1 MSDFLVTTTIE
12 RPKVVIPSAQQPGG
26 AVPTVIGTPRV
37 SEPRR
42 PGDPPPAYA
51 QHVQRLRAEREQPCC
66 VCRGSAV
73 DEKLPPNRV
82 ALICGPH
89 REERR
94 RAIAAARVARS
105 AVKLGSGGEPT
116 RRPRSPNGTP
126 QSERVCTHC
135 DRPRAKYGSYCAE
148 HKTQYARERR
158 RGVSPPVRTID
169 APRAADVIAARRA
182 ARAKAVPE
190 ILNTDLLEPQTPSPP
205 TKEQPMAQP
214 ATKTC
219 THCEKPRLASGP
231 YCSDH
236 KRQKNDEYLARKA
249 QGASKKRG
257 ALKVRKATLAA
268 YEKATKATRA
278 EAPPEAQSDY
288 VRLGEK
294 QLGELDRATIDKAVE
309 QAQRF
314 DRLGEEFAARP
325 AHVIRMERIVDGLR
339 TAMRLCLD
347 AKSSREASA
356 LAIFDA
362 MVSALLVG

>member
-1 MSDFLVTTTIE
+1 MFVASELP

-26 AVPTVIGTPRV
+26 AVPAVIGTPRV

-42 PGDPPPAYA
+42 PGDPPPAHA
-51 QHVQRLRAEREQPCC
+51 QRVQRLRAEREQPCC

-105 AVKLGSGGEPT
+105 AVKFDRGGAQPT
-116 RRPRSPNGTP
+116 RRLRSPNGTP

-135 DRPRAKYGSYCAE
+135 DKPRAKHGSYCVDHKAE
-148 HKTQYARERR
+148 YARAR
-158 RGVSPPVRTID
+158 RGAAAPLVEPTRTID

-182 ARAKAVPE
+182 ARAKADPE
-190 ILNTDLLEPQTPSPP
+190 ILNADLLEPQALPP
-205 TKEQPMAQP
+205 TKEQPMAQTV
-214 ATKTC
+214 TKTC
-219 THCEKPRLASGP
+219 THCDKPRAGVGP
-231 YCSDH
+231 YCTAH

-257 ALKVRKATLAA
+257 ALKVRKAALAA
-268 YEKATKATRA
+268 YEKATKAPRA
-278 EAPPEAQSDY
+278 EAPPEA
-288 VRLGEK
+288 VK
-294 QLGELDRATIDKAVE
+294 PRAEAPVAADAE
-309 QAQRF
+309 QGQRF
-314 DRLGEEFAARP
+314 DRLGEELAARP
-325 AHVIRMERIVDGLR
+325 THVIRMERIVDGLR

-347 AKSSREASA
+347 AKSSREAAA